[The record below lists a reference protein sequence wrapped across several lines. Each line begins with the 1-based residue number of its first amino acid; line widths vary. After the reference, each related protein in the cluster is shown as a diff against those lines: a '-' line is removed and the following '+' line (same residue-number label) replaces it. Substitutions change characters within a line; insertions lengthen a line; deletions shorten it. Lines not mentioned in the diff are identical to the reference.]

1 MKFENF
7 PEKTLDHHLGHE
19 LISIETD
26 YVKSKLVITDNH
38 KQPMGVV
45 HGGTYA
51 SLSETVCSY
60 GANYDQLGTFVG
72 VNNNTDFIKSVS
84 SGDLICE
91 ARPISKGNTYQLWEC
106 KIFNNDILC
115 AVSKV
120 RLQKKTKF

>member
-1 MKFENF
+1 
-7 PEKTLDHHLGHE
+7 
-19 LISIETD
+19 
-26 YVKSKLVITDNH
+26 
-38 KQPMGVV
+38 MGVV

-72 VNNNTDFIKSVS
+72 VNNNTDFIKSAS

-106 KIFNNDILC
+106 KIYNNDILC

-120 RLQKKTKF
+120 RLQKKTKALPTPSAQRKVNGPLVAVVVSVTSSTPQLADVPEL